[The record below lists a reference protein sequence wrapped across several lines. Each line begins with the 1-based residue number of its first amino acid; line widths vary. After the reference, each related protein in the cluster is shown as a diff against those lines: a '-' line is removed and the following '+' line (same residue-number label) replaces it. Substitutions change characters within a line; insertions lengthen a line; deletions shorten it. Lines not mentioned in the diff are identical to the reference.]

1 MNGITSGSYRR
12 GAIGGSS
19 PPRLLVSQRSNSSA
33 WCSHPHF
40 CTRFHAVVSKWP
52 LPTPPGKKVHIRDS
66 YSYLLTVV
74 DGLEVGLQ
82 MGFAVIHVDGDAI
95 ERGQPG
101 HVSRGI

>member
-1 MNGITSGSYRR
+1 MTDSWDPYHHPWSG
-12 GAIGGSS
+12 
-19 PPRLLVSQRSNSSA
+19 
-33 WCSHPHF
+33 
-40 CTRFHAVVSKWP
+40 VVAK
-52 LPTPPGKKVHIRDS
+52 TPQVHIRDS